1 MACITA
7 IGIDDEENVV
17 ANLPDRL
24 YPDLAVIS
32 TLVPPLKCGTQ
43 EDVRSI
49 IEIKTSLAQ
58 RASALGLIP
67 LEEHCWLRYASSV
80 HAVNPS
86 CRQGKGRRNSR
97 PLQAR
102 HNVAFVTTSTA

>member
-49 IEIKTSLAQ
+49 IDVRRL
-58 RASALGLIP
+58 L
-67 LEEHCWLRYASSV
+67 ASS
-80 HAVNPS
+80 HSKSIA
-86 CRQGKGRRNSR
+86 G
-97 PLQAR
+97 
-102 HNVAFVTTSTA
+102 